1 MRHLRRVYLRL
12 YALFKGHYPIGTLV
26 RYHPVRSHSL
36 GIDWLIPGLKALN
49 VGLVVGG
56 WAKYKHPMPGNL
68 TTGSIVLFDGKTYD
82 MDEWEIEVID
92 ETG

>member
-1 MRHLRRVYLRL
+1 MSFLRRVYRWF
-12 YALFKGHYPIGTLV
+12 YVRVKGHYPIGTLV

-36 GIDWLIPGLKALN
+36 GIDWLVPGLKALD

-68 TTGSIVLFDGKTYD
+68 TKGNLVLFNGETYD
-82 MDEWEIEVID
+82 MDEREIEAID
-92 ETG
+92 ET